1 MQGVRRGWGKTCDAP
16 VASLVGLTNV
26 GEAGLFSTP
35 TLRTR
40 PSRPADELN
49 NSQLRMRE
57 SEGQSESE
65 RDISRSH
72 YLSFSLSI
80 VLSVSL

>member
-26 GEAGLFSTP
+26 GEAGLFST
-35 TLRTR
+35 RTR
-40 PSRPADELN
+40 PTRPADELN

-72 YLSFSLSI
+72 NLSFSLSI